1 MVKRRLSSMLPP
13 SAFVSIPRIPVYDGE
28 RTNIVGLLNIKDLAF
43 VDPDDCIQL
52 KTLCKFYQHH
62 LHSVF
67 EDTKLDLMLEE
78 FKKGVCMRCIVSVPL
93 SVRLTFVCLFVS
105 LYGFCRFTFLG

>member
-1 MVKRRLSSMLPP
+1 MFS
-13 SAFVSIPRIPVYDGE
+13 RIPVYDGE

-43 VDPDDCIQL
+43 VDPDDCIPL

-78 FKKGVCMRCIVSVPL
+78 FKKGTIYAVGTAVIV
-93 SVRLTFVCLFVS
+93 FS
-105 LYGFCRFTFLG
+105 L

>member
-1 MVKRRLSSMLPP
+1 MTVFSTVGLAIHSEMLCSYIPYNHYYHRR
-13 SAFVSIPRIPVYDGE
+13 RIPVYDGE

-43 VDPDDCIQL
+43 VDPDDCIPL

-78 FKKGVCMRCIVSVPL
+78 FKKG
-93 SVRLTFVCLFVS
+93 
-105 LYGFCRFTFLG
+105 G